1 MDDYSHA
8 TEMPVSHMSVIPAQ
22 TLLPLSPSS
31 PPLLCTVVAVS
42 EADIVGPSAK
52 PEGYL

>member
-8 TEMPVSHMSVIPAQ
+8 TEMPHVSNTGPDIA
-22 TLLPLSPSS
+22 TAITIIAT
-31 PPLLCTVVAVS
+31 TVTAVAVS
-42 EADIVGPSAK
+42 EADFVGPSAK